1 MNKWNVQGWDS
12 LVGDKPGIV
21 AAREELMRWLK
32 NVPGVERDKWHN
44 RLKSKNHHHF
54 SVRLELYLHH
64 FFRER
69 GWEIDIEP
77 ELAGASDR
85 PDFRLRQGEYE
96 ILVEAKT
103 LLDPESAEK
112 QDTHLKSLADGL
124 SEKLKRTVS
133 IHPLSDLP
141 PNLSYKDIASAI
153 EKKAGAVEPVQKF
166 RIAGEHVGCPYE
178 LEVTIVLEDKPTPYT
193 DVGITVGQA
202 QDANP
207 GQRMRMREAIIGKGR
222 TSKYGKLDTSLV
234 IIVWP
239 QTSLYSPG
247 PDNDDRIA
255 LSGDMDW
262 REVFP
267 GGFREFS
274 EPNGVFNLK
283 NSDGARR
290 YSRISAVGIYLF
302 SWDSRDNPRH
312 ELYVY
317 HNPYAD
323 HPVSHSVF
331 QGIPQGVCN
340 ISTGQLEW
348 LDNLRPRG
356 ANVFVSTDPKDG
368 EGIYTHHPKDGGT
381 VLHKDGCVELNHID
395 GHPELWR
402 WGLWGSEEEARKH
415 SEEPIERC
423 CKCFPSNCV

>member
-1 MNKWNVQGWDS
+1 
-12 LVGDKPGIV
+12 
-21 AAREELMRWLK
+21 MRQWLK
-32 NVPGVERDKWHN
+32 GVPGTERDKWNN
-44 RLKSKNHHHF
+44 RLKSKDHHHF
-54 SVRLELYLHH
+54 SVRLELYLYH

-69 GWEIDIEP
+69 GWTIDIEP
-77 ELAGASDR
+77 ELVGARGR

-103 LLDPESAEK
+103 LLDPDSAEK
-112 QDTHLKSLADGL
+112 QDIRLKSLADGL
-124 SEKLKRTVS
+124 SEKLSRTVS

-141 PNLSYKDIASAI
+141 PNLPYRNIASEI
-153 EKKAGAVEPVQKF
+153 ENKADAVELVQEF
-166 RIAGEHVGCPYE
+166 RIEGEYVGCPYE
-178 LEVTIVLEDKPTPYT
+178 LEVTIVLEDKPTLYT

-202 QDANP
+202 QDANA
-207 GQRMRMREAIIGKGR
+207 GQRMREAIIEKGR
-222 TSKYGKLDTSLV
+222 TRKYGKLDTPLV
-234 IIVWP
+234 IVAWP
-239 QTSLYSPG
+239 QTSYYIAG

-262 REVFP
+262 REVFL

-283 NSDGARR
+283 NRNGARR
-290 YSRISAVGIYLF
+290 YSRISAVGIYRF
-302 SWDSRDNPRH
+302 SWDSCDNPCH

-317 HNPYAD
+317 HNPYAG

-340 ISTGQLEW
+340 INTGQLEW

-368 EGIYTHHPKDGGT
+368 ERIHAYHPEDGGT
-381 VLHKDGCVELNHID
+381 VLHRDGCVELDHID
-395 GHPELWR
+395 GHPLWR
-402 WGLWGSEEEARKH
+402 WELWASEEEARKH
-415 SEEPIERC
+415 NKSEEPIERC
-423 CKCFPSNCV
+423 CKCFPSGCV